1 MQKTVF
7 KEVRQKLCTLAGLLI
22 GFSLFINLLVLAIPL
37 YMLQVYNRVISSYS
51 TDTLLLLTII
61 VLAAL
66 FTMSII
72 DIARAQMSKSF
83 GFWMDAKL
91 SVFML
96 KLSIAYW
103 KELHLSGSS
112 RYSNHKKLFEQPSP
126 LSFVRRSLD
135 TAVYFVRLSTPSFA
149 WAHCVAWFCRSV

>member
-72 DIARAQMSKSF
+72 DIARAQMS
-83 GFWMDAKL
+83 
-91 SVFML
+91 
-96 KLSIAYW
+96 
-103 KELHLSGSS
+103 
-112 RYSNHKKLFEQPSP
+112 
-126 LSFVRRSLD
+126 
-135 TAVYFVRLSTPSFA
+135 
-149 WAHCVAWFCRSV
+149 